1 MLVFNA
7 MFVREQNAKWIAAH
21 LLYHNTILYYTI
33 LNYTSEDGPKTPLGL
48 RISSIDNISM
58 EQKLE
63 RDARRFWGCTF
74 TMVMLSQA
82 YFPKWHLLFEIQ

>member
-1 MLVFNA
+1 MDSSPFTLP
-7 MFVREQNAKWIAAH
+7 Q
-21 LLYHNTILYYTI
+21 YYTI
-33 LNYTSEDGPKTPLGL
+33 LYYTSEDGPKTPLGL

-74 TMVMLSQA
+74 TMVMLSQT